1 MLFYLLN
8 KGKDLTSEVYGFREN
23 ISKKRGCRLTDLQI
37 DRFACLQ
44 IVCNL
49 CF

>member
-23 ISKKRGCRLTDLQI
+23 ISKKRGCRLTDLQVYRLSVI
-37 DRFACLQ
+37 SVF
-44 IVCNL
+44 NYY
-49 CF
+49 